1 MNGAIVFNTTSKWKK
16 KNCQFLFLKKKKKN
30 DYTNLHVGQTQHR
43 TVSFS
48 TALFLAIHL
57 FVSSIK

>member
-1 MNGAIVFNTTSKWKK
+1 MNGAIVFNTTSKW
-16 KNCQFLFLKKKKKN
+16 KKKKN